1 MMTTTD
7 AYAAT
12 ALDTADH
19 SGVSW
24 AAVFAGAAGA
34 AALSLILILLG
45 FGLGFSA
52 VSPWPGDGATLK
64 QMGISTVI
72 WLMLTQIL
80 ASGLG
85 GYVAGR
91 LRVRW
96 ASLHD
101 DEVYFRDTAHGF
113 LAWAVATLVT
123 ATLVV
128 GSVSSI
134 VGGGLQA
141 GASAATS
148 AAAAAGSTHSVNGS
162 NDGSGYFIDMLFRD
176 NRPVAVS
183 DDAAHAIATRI
194 FVRSLAEGQ
203 LNADDRTY
211 LARVVA
217 QRTEISQAEAEQRI
231 DQVFG
236 AAQQAKLKA
245 QQAADTARKVAAG
258 SALWMFVAL
267 LCGAFFASFLAIHG
281 GRRRDAVVLVNRTPA
296 HVSSHSR
303 SAH

>member
-1 MMTTTD
+1 MITTTD
-7 AYAAT
+7 AYAT
-12 ALDTADH
+12 AAVDTSDH

-34 AALSLILILLG
+34 AALSLILIILG

-64 QMGISTVI
+64 QIGVSTIV
-72 WLMLTQIL
+72 WLMLTQVL

-85 GYVAGR
+85 GYIAGR
-91 LRVRW
+91 LRARW
-96 ASLHD
+96 ATLHD

-128 GSVSSI
+128 GSVSNI

-141 GASAATS
+141 GASAATT
-148 AAAAAGSTHSVNGS
+148 AAAAAGSNASASRTD
-162 NDGSGYFIDMLFRD
+162 DGSAYFIDMLFRD

-194 FVRSLAEGQ
+194 FLRGLADGQ
-203 LNADDRTY
+203 LSADDRSY

-231 DQVFG
+231 DQVFA

-245 QQAADTARKVAAG
+245 QQAADTARKVAAA

-281 GRRRDAVVLVNRTPA
+281 GRRRDAVVLLTNTRTLHSKQSRPA
-296 HVSSHSR
+296 H
-303 SAH
+303 

>member
-7 AYAAT
+7 AYATT
-12 ALDTADH
+12 AVDTSDH

-52 VSPWPGDGATLK
+52 VSPWPGDGATFK
-64 QMGISTVI
+64 QMSVSTII

-85 GYVAGR
+85 GYIAGR

-96 ASLHD
+96 ARLHD

-113 LAWAVATLVT
+113 LAWAIATLVT

-128 GSVSSI
+128 GSLSGI

-141 GASAATS
+141 GTAAASSAAFASA
-148 AAAAAGSTHSVNGS
+148 GGTHRAEAS
-162 NDGSGYFIDMLFRD
+162 SGYFIDMLFRD
-176 NRPVAVS
+176 NRPVAV
-183 DDAAHAIATRI
+183 DNDAAHAIVTRI
-194 FVRSLAEGQ
+194 FLRGLADGQ
-203 LNADDRTY
+203 LTADDRTY

-217 QRTEISQAEAEQRI
+217 QRTEIGQAEAEQRI
-231 DQVFG
+231 DQVFA

-245 QQAADTARKVAAG
+245 QQAADTARKVAAA

-281 GRRRDAVVLVNRTPA
+281 GRRRDAVVLLTNTRTLHATPSRPA
-296 HVSSHSR
+296 H
-303 SAH
+303 

>member
-7 AYAAT
+7 AYATT
-12 ALDTADH
+12 AVDTSDH

-52 VSPWPGDGATLK
+52 VSPWPGDGATFK
-64 QMGISTVI
+64 QMSVSTII

-85 GYVAGR
+85 GYMAGR

-96 ASLHD
+96 ARLHD

-113 LAWAVATLVT
+113 LAWAIATLVT

-128 GSVSSI
+128 GSLSGI

-141 GASAATS
+141 GTAAASSAAVVS
-148 AAAAAGSTHSVNGS
+148 AGGAHRAEA
-162 NDGSGYFIDMLFRD
+162 GSGYFIDMLFRD
-176 NRPVAVS
+176 NRPVAV
-183 DDAAHAIATRI
+183 DNDAAHAIATRI
-194 FVRSLAEGQ
+194 FLRGLADGQ
-203 LNADDRTY
+203 LTADDRTY

-217 QRTEISQAEAEQRI
+217 QRTEIGQAEAEQRI
-231 DQVFG
+231 DQVFA

-245 QQAADTARKVAAG
+245 QQAADTARKVAAA

-281 GRRRDAVVLVNRTPA
+281 GRRRDAVVLLTNTRTLHATQSRPA
-296 HVSSHSR
+296 H
-303 SAH
+303 

>member
-1 MMTTTD
+1 MTTTTD
-7 AYAAT
+7 AYAT
-12 ALDTADH
+12 TVVDTSDH

-64 QMGISTVI
+64 QMSISTIV

-85 GYVAGR
+85 GYIAGR

-141 GASAATS
+141 GAAAATTV
-148 AAAAAGSTHSVNGS
+148 AAAGANGARSTDANSA
-162 NDGSGYFIDMLFRD
+162 YFIDMLFRD

-194 FVRSLAEGQ
+194 FLRGLADGQ
-203 LNADDRTY
+203 LNANDRAY
-211 LARVVA
+211 LAQVVA
-217 QRTEISQAEAEQRI
+217 QRTEIGQAEAEQRI
-231 DQVFG
+231 DQVFA

-281 GRRRDAVVLVNRTPA
+281 GRRRDAVVLMPSSRTHHSTLTRPA
-296 HVSSHSR
+296 H
-303 SAH
+303 

>member
-7 AYAAT
+7 AYAPT
-12 ALDTADH
+12 VVDTTDH

-34 AALSLILILLG
+34 AALSLILIILG

-52 VSPWPGDGATLK
+52 VSPWSGEGATLK
-64 QMGISTVI
+64 QLSVSTII
-72 WLMLTQIL
+72 WLMVTQIL

-85 GYVAGR
+85 GYIAGR
-91 LRVRW
+91 LRARW
-96 ASLHD
+96 ATLHD

-113 LAWAVATLVT
+113 LAWALATLVT
-123 ATLVV
+123 AMLVV
-128 GSVSSI
+128 GSVSSVI
-134 VGGGLQA
+134 GGGLQA
-141 GASAATS
+141 GASAATT
-148 AAAAAGSTHSVNGS
+148 AAVAAGSKAGASAS
-162 NDGSGYFIDMLFRD
+162 EDGSGYFIDMLFRD

-183 DDAAHAIATRI
+183 DDAAHGIATRI

-231 DQVFG
+231 DQVFA

-258 SALWMFVAL
+258 SALWMFIAL
-267 LCGAFFASFLAIHG
+267 LCGAFFASVLAIHG
-281 GRRRDAVVLVNRTPA
+281 GRRRDAVVLMTRTTPHTAPVSRPA
-296 HVSSHSR
+296 H
-303 SAH
+303 